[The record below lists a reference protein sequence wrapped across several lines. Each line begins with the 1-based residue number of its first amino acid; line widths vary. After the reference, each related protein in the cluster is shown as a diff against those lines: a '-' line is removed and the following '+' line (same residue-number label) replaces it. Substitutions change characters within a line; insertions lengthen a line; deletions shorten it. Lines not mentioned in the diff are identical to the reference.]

1 MATLREKLKDTLAES
16 NTTIYET
23 VSLRVPSKIAGM
35 IDIMSVIMK
44 TPVASLL
51 TDDITEALV
60 HELLSDS
67 RNIELINE
75 LYLKDSTLLS
85 GGCLQVLEQ
94 NEVLEVEFGGL
105 AFPKRNVNW
114 QKVNNGHFFW

>member
-75 LYLKDSTLLS
+75 LYVKDRTLLS

-105 AFPKRNVNW
+105 AFPKRNVN
-114 QKVNNGHFFW
+114 

>member
-1 MATLREKLKDTLAES
+1 MAILREKLKDTLAES

-23 VSLRVPSKIAGM
+23 VSLRVPSKIAAM

-51 TDDITEALV
+51 TDDITESLV
-60 HELLSDS
+60 NELLSDS

-75 LYLKDSTLLS
+75 LYIKDRSILS
-85 GGCLQVLEQ
+85 GGCLKILEQ
-94 NEVLEVEFGGL
+94 NEILIEGIGTL
-105 AFPKRNVNW
+105 DLN
-114 QKVNNGHFFW
+114 

>member
-75 LYLKDSTLLS
+75 LYLKDRSLLS

-94 NEVLEVEFGGL
+94 NKILTEEVSPISFV
-105 AFPKRNVNW
+105 KIKKDW
-114 QKVNNGHFFW
+114 

>member
-94 NEVLEVEFGGL
+94 NKVLEVEL
-105 AFPKRNVNW
+105 APIALSKRNIN
-114 QKVNNGHFFW
+114 

>member
-94 NEVLEVEFGGL
+94 NKVLEVEL
-105 AFPKRNVNW
+105 APIAFPKRNVN
-114 QKVNNGHFFW
+114 

>member
-23 VSLRVPSKIAGM
+23 VSLRVPSKIAAM
-35 IDIMSVIMK
+35 IEIMSVIMK
-44 TPVASLL
+44 TPVSSLL

-94 NEVLEVEFGGL
+94 NKVLEVEL
-105 AFPKRNVNW
+105 APIALSKRNIN
-114 QKVNNGHFFW
+114 

>member
-94 NEVLEVEFGGL
+94 NKVLEVEL
-105 AFPKRNVNW
+105 APIAFSKRNVN
-114 QKVNNGHFFW
+114 

>member
-23 VSLRVPSKIAGM
+23 VSLRVPSKIAAM
-35 IDIMSVIMK
+35 IEIMSVIMK
-44 TPVASLL
+44 TPVSSLL
-51 TDDITEALV
+51 TDDITEALIY
-60 HELLSDS
+60 ELLSDS

-75 LYLKDSTLLS
+75 LYLKDRSILS

-94 NEVLEVEFGGL
+94 NEVLKEEL
-105 AFPKRNVNW
+105 APFALTKRNVN
-114 QKVNNGHFFW
+114 

>member
-67 RNIELINE
+67 RNIELIND
-75 LYLKDSTLLS
+75 LYLKDRSLLS

-94 NEVLEVEFGGL
+94 NEILIEEVAPLSLFG
-105 AFPKRNVNW
+105 K
-114 QKVNNGHFFW
+114 KKD